1 VVRARIDETYIPLVK
16 TGQLSRVFLQWDN
29 ENVLMGRVKR
39 VSPAGEKGNVQRKGA
54 QQSQAVDPNEL
65 AKFETLIA
73 IDNPPPSVRLGMTAN
88 IEVIVDEKHDALGVA
103 PHAVLQRRAKDL
115 PPELTARFLQ
125 ETAKRKG
132 FEDPA
137 KRWFQ
142 VVFVEEDGKASTR
155 VVKTGVSDENRVEIL
170 KDPDDPKPIKAGDRI
185 VTGPFRV
192 FDKLKE
198 GQLIEQYSEGDPL
211 KKVSS

>member
-1 VVRARIDETYIPLVK
+1 
-16 TGQLSRVFLQWDN
+16 
-29 ENVLMGRVKR
+29 
-39 VSPAGEKGNVQRKGA
+39 
-54 QQSQAVDPNEL
+54 
-65 AKFETLIA
+65 
-73 IDNPPPSVRLGMTAN
+73 MTAN

-115 PPELTARFLQ
+115 PPELIARFLQ
-125 ETAKRKG
+125 ETTKRKG

-170 KDPDDPKPIKAGDRI
+170 KDPNDPKPIKAGDRI

-198 GQLIEQYSEGDPL
+198 GQLIEQYTEGDPQ
-211 KKVSS
+211 KAKASS